1 GLLAGVAGAYDGRA
15 RIVAVEPRVI
25 PTLAAALGAGEPVDV
40 DVSGVAADSLGAT
53 RISSASLAI
62 AQRTG
67 VISILVDDDAILA
80 ARQWLWDECRL
91 AVEAG
96 GATALAAVLAGAYV
110 PEPGEKIG
118 VIVCGSN
125 TDPSDLV

>member
-1 GLLAGVAGAYDGRA
+1 LIAGVASAYDGGA
-15 RIVAVEPRVI
+15 RIVAVEPKAI
-25 PTLAAALGAGEPVDV
+25 PTLAAALDAGEPVDV

-53 RISSASLAI
+53 RISAAALAI

-67 VISILVDDDAILA
+67 VVSVLVDDDDIVA
-80 ARQWLWDECRL
+80 ARQWLWDECRIV
-91 AVEAG
+91 AEAG
-96 GATALAAVLAGAYV
+96 GAAALAALRSGAYV
-110 PEPGEKIG
+110 PEPGEQVG